1 VSHDQLNFFHH
12 QFNRAKEFCATKF
25 TIFIYLLI
33 GILSLDTVISVL
45 SAGLG
50 ISVSSFIGVV
60 IFVVSAIITI
70 VCQLFILQFVSRASF
85 SVRSRARH
93 IRLMHV
99 GVTVSQY
106 FVITIFIYVILDI
119 LLTSSYSS
127 ISSLLVTTVS
137 YMVSILLMGIFT
149 VIFLSWY
156 KINRS
161 SVLVL
166 LYGLSFATAV
176 IGSISLLTAWMYVF
190 IEQMP
195 VTILPGSDVY
205 YLQIEEGSYWKIFSK
220 IYQHSDI
227 VSFFLKWGGTALVLY
242 HYSRKIGKIKYWVL
256 LSLPVAYFSLVI
268 IYHLH
273 IYEPHEELETLIFYG
288 LGSIYAT
295 FGGILF
301 YLAFLLTSKNFSSNK
316 VFRNYLLMA
325 GFGFMLFFSGS
336 QGNVITTVY
345 PPFGLA
351 TVSTYSLG
359 TYLIVLGLYLSALSV
374 AQDEQLRNMIKRSTM
389 SESKFLHSI
398 GTSAGERRKEIEST
412 VLEKAKRQ
420 QATIVSD
427 IGIGTSLTEE
437 DIKSYV
443 KEVEEEEKQEVEQE
457 QELEEE
463 KQKEEE

>member
-1 VSHDQLNFFHH
+1 VSQDQLNFFYH
-12 QFNRAKEFCATKF
+12 QFNKARNFGAKNLS
-25 TIFIYLLI
+25 ILIYLLI
-33 GILSLDTVISVL
+33 GILSLDTIINVL

-50 ISVSSFIGVV
+50 ITVSSSVGI
-60 IFVVSAIITI
+60 ILFVVSGIITI

-85 SVRSRARH
+85 TVRSRVRH

-106 FVITIFIYVILDI
+106 FVITVFIYVILDI
-119 LLTSSYSS
+119 LITSSYYS

-137 YMVSILLMGIFT
+137 YVVSILLMGIFT

-156 KINRS
+156 NTNRS

-176 IGSISLLTAWMYVF
+176 VASISLLTAWIHVF
-190 IEQMP
+190 TEQMP
-195 VTILPGSDVY
+195 ATILPTSDVL
-205 YLQIEEGSYWKIFSK
+205 YLKIDEGSPWKISSK
-220 IYQHSDI
+220 IYQYSDI
-227 VSFFLKWGGTALVLY
+227 MSFFLKWGGTALILF
-242 HYSRKIGKIKYWVL
+242 HYSHKIGKVKYWVL

-273 IYEPHEELETLIFYG
+273 LYEPHEELETLIFYG
-288 LGSIYAT
+288 FGSIYAT

-301 YLAFLLTSKNFSSNK
+301 YLAFMLTSKNFRSNQ
-316 VFRNYLLMA
+316 VFRDYLLMA
-325 GFGFMLFFSGS
+325 GFGFMLFFSGT

-351 TVSTYSLG
+351 TVSTFGLG
-359 TYLIVLGLYLSALSV
+359 SYLIVLGLYLSALSV
-374 AQDEQLRNMIKRSTM
+374 AQDEQLRNMIKRSTL

-398 GTSAGERRKEIEST
+398 GTSAGERRNEIVST
-412 VLEKAKRQ
+412 VIEKAKRQ
-420 QATIVSD
+420 QATIVND

-443 KEVEEEEKQEVEQE
+443 NEVE
-457 QELEEE
+457 
-463 KQKEEE
+463 KEEGEKE